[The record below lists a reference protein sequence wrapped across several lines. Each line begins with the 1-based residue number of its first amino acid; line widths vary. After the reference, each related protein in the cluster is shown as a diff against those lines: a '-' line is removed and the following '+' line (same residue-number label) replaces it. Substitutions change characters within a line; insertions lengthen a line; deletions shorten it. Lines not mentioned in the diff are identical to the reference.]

1 MGRIRLTR
9 RRRALLGYVLGV
21 ALVVAGAWVARG
33 LAAGLITAGL
43 ITAVSFLLLSDV
55 EEAPVEPPA
64 VAVSSFGRYDP
75 TL

>member
-1 MGRIRLTR
+1 VGRIRLTR

-21 ALVVAGAWVARG
+21 ALVIAGAWVARG

-43 ITAVSFLLLSDV
+43 ITAVSFLLLTDV
-55 EEAPVEPPA
+55 EEATGEPPA
-64 VAVSSFGRYDP
+64 VAVSPVRRYDP